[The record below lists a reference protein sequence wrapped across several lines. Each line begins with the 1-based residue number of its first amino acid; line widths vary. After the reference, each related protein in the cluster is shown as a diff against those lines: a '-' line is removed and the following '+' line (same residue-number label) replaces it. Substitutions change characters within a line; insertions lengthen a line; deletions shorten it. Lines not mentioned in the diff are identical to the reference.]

1 MPHKQQLE
9 QDILRKQR
17 IQFGAENLRKPE
29 LKQYIDKRMTEKED
43 KLIAKQDEILKY
55 LTLVLRGESSSEEI
69 VIEGIGDGY
78 SEAKTMQKAPSEK
91 ERLKAAELLGKR
103 YSLFADK
110 IEHSGKIENSL
121 PLLESINRQ
130 LGGGNNGT
138 K

>member
-29 LKQYIDKRMTEKED
+29 LKQYIDKRMAEKENE
-43 KLIAKQDEILKY
+43 LIAKQDEILKY
-55 LTLVLRGESSSEEI
+55 LTLVLRGEASSEEI

-78 SEAKTMQKAPSEK
+78 SKAKTMKKAPSEK